1 MSQPCTI
8 TCFIALVIV
17 VAMIIM
23 SLMVSNDPF
32 IKSYRNNFP
41 DDIKNEYDRIVAER
55 QTIFYTG
62 YLIGFV
68 LSIITIIISINVLKR
83 KMSASLMVCMTIVL
97 SSIVNHLYYVLSPK
111 SNYMINLLKTDQQ
124 RSDWLKMYKSMQ
136 FYFHGSFV
144 LGIIAVGVFTYSFR
158 GSCL

>member
-41 DDIKNEYDRIVAER
+41 DDIKNEYDRIVSER

-83 KMSASLMVCMTIVL
+83 KMSVSLMVCITIVL
-97 SSIVNHLYYVLSPK
+97 SSVVTNLYYTLSPK

-124 RSDWLKMYKSMQ
+124 RSDWLKIYKSMQ
-136 FYFHGSFV
+136 YYFHGSFV
-144 LGIIAVGVFTYSFR
+144 IGIIAVGVFTYAFR
-158 GSCL
+158 